1 MYSCPN
7 IQYGRTALNRAA
19 HVGHLDVV
27 SVLLD
32 RGADVNTAAT
42 VRLPADP
49 SSVLPS
55 LLDTD
60 TDAGAQR
67 LLSVNAVFARF
78 GYN

>member
-1 MYSCPN
+1 MYSCTN

-27 SVLLD
+27 SILLD

-42 VRLPADP
+42 VRHPARP

-55 LLDTD
+55 VLDTD
-60 TDAGAQR
+60 TDAGAPR
-67 LLSVNAVFARF
+67 LLSVNTAF
-78 GYN
+78 GDD